1 MPPEPSAGL
10 FDAGWYRHARRRESP
25 HFDARPASAQV
36 ELIVVHGISLPAG
49 VFGTEHVDDLFMGQL
64 DTAAHPDFA
73 ALKGLRVSAHFVVR
87 RDGGL
92 WQYVSC
98 DQRAWHAGV
107 SRFGSRERCNDFSV
121 GIELEGCDELAY
133 EAAQYESLGALLGAL
148 LQSYPVRAVAGHS
161 DIAPG
166 RKTDPGPHFDWD
178 FVRRASGLP
187 RRALPP
193 FA

>member
-1 MPPEPSAGL
+1 MPPEQAPGL

-25 HFDARPASAQV
+25 YFDARPASAQV
-36 ELIVVHGISLPAG
+36 DLVVVHGISLPAG
-49 VFGTEHVDDLFMGQL
+49 VFGTQHVDDLFMGRL

-107 SRFGSRERCNDFSV
+107 SRFGARERCNDFSV

-148 LQSYPVRAVAGHS
+148 LQAYPVRAIAGHS
-161 DIAPG
+161 DVAPG

>member
-1 MPPEPSAGL
+1 MPPEQSAGL

-36 ELIVVHGISLPAG
+36 ELVVVHGISLPAG
-49 VFGTEHVDDLFMGQL
+49 VFGTEHVDDLFMGRL
-64 DTAAHPDFA
+64 DTAARPDFA

-166 RKTDPGPHFDWD
+166 RKTDPGPHFDWN
-178 FVRRASGLP
+178 FVHRASGLP

>member
-1 MPPEPSAGL
+1 MPPEQSAGL